1 MFLNASNFFDE
12 PLKAVKDPVNLILE
26 KIGTWGE
33 IAIKM
38 LPNFLVA
45 VLAMFAFVMLARFVR
60 NMVTK
65 LLHRTTNNQALQNLL
80 VRIVYFAIL
89 IVGLF
94 VALGILELDK
104 TVTSLLAGVGVIG
117 LALGFAFQ
125 DIASNFISG
134 VILAVRS
141 PIQVGDIVSVSD
153 HMGTVSET
161 NLRVTTIKTFQ
172 GQEVFIPNSTI
183 LQNPIINYTTF
194 GKRRIDLAV
203 GVSYGENLRAVK
215 ELVLETIGKM
225 EGVTDHDKTIF
236 TYTGFG
242 GSSIDF
248 EIKFWITYPEHP
260 SYLKMRSEAIMSI
273 KEAFDAADI
282 MIPYPIRTLDFG
294 IKGGEKL
301 SEMKLNVLNGAENE
315 VSDSNKIIRKVK

>member
-1 MFLNASNFFDE
+1 MFEIDLESYS
-12 PLKAVKDPVNLILE
+12 DPVKLILE
-26 KIGTWGE
+26 KINNWAAA
-33 IAIKM
+33 AIKM

-45 VLAMFAFVMLARFVR
+45 ILTLIAFVFIARLVR
-60 NMVTK
+60 K
-65 LLHRTTNNQALQNLL
+65 LLIKLLDKTTSNQALQNLL
-80 VRIVYFAIL
+80 IRIVYFAVIA
-89 IVGLF
+89 IGLF
-94 VALGILELDK
+94 AALGILELDK

-141 PIQVGDIVSVSD
+141 PINIGDIIEVSG
-153 HMGTVSET
+153 HMGSVTDT
-161 NLRVTTIKTFQ
+161 NLRVTSIKTFQ

-183 LQNPIINYTTF
+183 LQDAIVNYTTY

-203 GVSYGENLRAVK
+203 GVSYGEDLQRVK
-215 ELVLETIGKM
+215 RIVLDTIEKM
-225 EGVTDHDKTIF
+225 ENLIDPENTIF
-236 TYTGFG
+236 AYTGFG

-248 EIKFWITYPEHP
+248 EIKFWIDYPDHP
-260 SYLKMRSEAIMSI
+260 SYLSMRSEAIMSI
-273 KEAFDAADI
+273 KEAFDNADI

-301 SEMKLNVLNGAENE
+301 SEMKLNLVNNPKEGE
-315 VSDSNKIIRKVK
+315 

>member
-1 MFLNASNFFDE
+1 MFELDLDSYSE
-12 PLKAVKDPVNLILE
+12 PVKLILE
-26 KIGTWGE
+26 KINNWAATS
-33 IAIKM
+33 IKM

-45 VLAMFAFVMLARFVR
+45 VLTLIAFIIIARLVR
-60 NMVTK
+60 RLLTK
-65 LLHRTTNNQALQNLL
+65 LLGKTTSNLALQNLL
-80 VRIVYFAIL
+80 IRIAYFTVI

-94 VALGILELDK
+94 AALGILELDK

-134 VILAVRS
+134 VILAIRS
-141 PIQVGDIVSVSD
+141 PINIGDIIEVSG
-153 HMGTVSET
+153 HMGTVTDT
-161 NLRVTTIKTFQ
+161 NLRVTSIKTFQ

-183 LQNPIINYTTF
+183 LQDAIVNYTTY

-203 GVSYGENLRAVK
+203 GVSYGEDLRRVK
-215 ELVLETIGKM
+215 KVVLETIDKM
-225 EGVTDHDKTIF
+225 QNVIDPQNTIF
-236 TYTGFG
+236 AYTGFG

-248 EIKFWITYPEHP
+248 EIKFWIDYPDHP
-260 SYLKMRSEAIMSI
+260 SFLDMRSEAIMSI
-273 KEAFDAADI
+273 KEAFDNADI

-301 SEMKLNVLNGAENE
+301 SEMKLNLLQNQNN
-315 VSDSNKIIRKVK
+315 SDKEKD

>member
-1 MFLNASNFFDE
+1 MFLNALILSDE
-12 PLKAVKDPVNLILE
+12 PLQAVKEPVNLILE
-26 KIGTWGE
+26 KVAKWAE

-45 VLAMFAFVMLARFVR
+45 VLTMFAFVMLARFSQK
-60 NMVTK
+60 MIEK
-65 LLHRTTNNQALQNLL
+65 LLAKTTSNQALQNLV
-80 VRIVYFAIL
+80 VRVVYFAIL
-89 IVGLF
+89 IIGLF
-94 VALGILELDK
+94 IALGILELDK

-153 HMGTVSET
+153 HIGTVSGT
-161 NLRVTTIKTFQ
+161 NLRVTMIKTFQ

-183 LQNPIINYTTF
+183 LQNPIVNYSTF

-203 GVSYGENLRAVK
+203 GVSYGENLREVK
-215 ELVLETIGKM
+215 QLVLDTINKM
-225 EGVTDHDKTIF
+225 DNVIDRDNILF
-236 TYTGFG
+236 CYTGFG

-248 EIKFWITYPEHP
+248 EIKFWIDFSRQAVYND
-260 SYLKMRSEAIMSI
+260 MRSEAIMAI
-273 KEAFDAADI
+273 KEAFDNADI

-301 SEMKLNVLNGAENE
+301 SEMQLNILNGQQLSQKKE
-315 VSDSNKIIRKVK
+315 VEAKNNL

>member
-1 MFLNASNFFDE
+1 MLEIDLSSYSE
-12 PLKAVKDPVNLILE
+12 PIKLILE
-26 KIGTWGE
+26 KLNNWAETGIT
-33 IAIKM
+33 M

-45 VLAMFAFVMLARFVR
+45 LLVMAAFILLAKLAKNLTGKVM
-60 NMVTK
+60 TK
-65 LLHRTTNNQALQNLL
+65 TTGNIALQNLL
-80 VRIVYFAIL
+80 TRVVYFGV
-89 IVGLF
+89 IVLGLF

-141 PIQVGDIVSVSD
+141 PVNVGDIIEVAD
-153 HMGTVSET
+153 HMGTVMDT

-183 LQNPIINYTTF
+183 LQDAIVNYTTY
-194 GKRRIDLAV
+194 GKRRIDIAV
-203 GVSYGENLRAVK
+203 GVSYGENLRRVK
-215 ELVLETIGKM
+215 EVVLDTIKNM
-225 EGVTDHDKTIF
+225 DNVIDHENTIF
-236 TYTGFG
+236 TYSGFG

-248 EIKFWITYPEHP
+248 EIKFWIEYPDHP
-260 SYLKMRSEAIMSI
+260 SYLAMRSEAIMSI
-273 KEAFDAADI
+273 KEAFDKADI

-301 SEMKLNVLNGAENE
+301 SEMKLHLMQNGLAESQAN
-315 VSDSNKIIRKVK
+315 

>member
-1 MFLNASNFFDE
+1 MVQRL
-12 PLKAVKDPVNLILE
+12 
-26 KIGTWGE
+26 
-33 IAIKM
+33 
-38 LPNFLVA
+38 LV
-45 VLAMFAFVMLARFVR
+45 
-60 NMVTK
+60 
-65 LLHRTTNNQALQNLL
+65 RTTNNQALQNLV

-89 IVGLF
+89 TVGLF
-94 VALGILELDK
+94 IALGILELDK

-141 PIQVGDIVSVSD
+141 PIQIGDIVSVSD
-153 HMGTVSET
+153 HMGTVIET

-183 LQNPIINYTTF
+183 LQNPIINYSTF

-203 GVSYGENLRAVK
+203 GVSYGENLREVK
-215 ELVLETIGKM
+215 QLVLDTIKKLDN
-225 EGVTDHDKTIF
+225 VVDHDKTIF

-248 EIKFWITYPEHP
+248 EIKFWIDFSLQP
-260 SYLKMRSEAIMSI
+260 SYLDARSEVIMSI
-273 KEAFDAADI
+273 KEAFDNADI

-301 SEMKLNVLNGAENE
+301 SEMKLNLINAQNNE
-315 VSDSNKIIRKVK
+315 PNSPS

>member
-1 MFLNASNFFDE
+1 MFLNLFDE

-33 IAIKM
+33 VAIKM
-38 LPNFLVA
+38 LPNLLVA
-45 VLAMFAFVMLARFVR
+45 VLAMFAFVMIARFVR

-65 LLHRTTNNQALQNLL
+65 LLTKTTNNQALQNLV

-141 PIQVGDIVSVSD
+141 PIQIGDIVSVSE

-183 LQNPIINYTTF
+183 LQNPIVNYSTF
-194 GKRRIDLAV
+194 GKRRVDLAV

-215 ELVLETIGKM
+215 KLVLETIGKM
-225 EGVTDHDKTIF
+225 DGVVDKDKMIF
-236 TYTGFG
+236 AYTGFG

-248 EIKFWITYPEHP
+248 EIKFWINFSKQPN
-260 SYLKMRSEAIMSI
+260 YLEAQSEAIMSI

-294 IKGGEKL
+294 VKGGEKL
-301 SEMKLNVLNGAENE
+301 SEMKLNVLNGRGE
-315 VSDSNKIIRKVK
+315 SGS

>member
-1 MFLNASNFFDE
+1 MFLNLFDE

-33 IAIKM
+33 VAIKM

-45 VLAMFAFVMLARFVR
+45 VLAMFAFVMIARFVR

-65 LLHRTTNNQALQNLL
+65 LLTKTTNNQALQNLV

-141 PIQVGDIVSVSD
+141 PIQIGDIVSVSE

-183 LQNPIINYTTF
+183 LQNPIVNYSTF

-215 ELVLETIGKM
+215 KLVLETVGKM
-225 EGVTDHDKTIF
+225 DGVVDKDNMIF
-236 TYTGFG
+236 AYTGFG

-248 EIKFWITYPEHP
+248 EIKFWINFSKQPN
-260 SYLKMRSEAIMSI
+260 YLEAQSEAIMSI

-301 SEMKLNVLNGAENE
+301 SEMQLNVLNGRGE
-315 VSDSNKIIRKVK
+315 SGS

>member
-1 MFLNASNFFDE
+1 MFELDLDSYSE
-12 PLKAVKDPVNLILE
+12 PVKLILE
-26 KIGTWGE
+26 KINNW
-33 IAIKM
+33 AAASIKM

-45 VLAMFAFVMLARFVR
+45 VLTLIAFIIIARLVR
-60 NMVTK
+60 RLLTK
-65 LLHRTTNNQALQNLL
+65 LLGKTTSNLALQNLL
-80 VRIVYFAIL
+80 IRIAYFAVI

-94 VALGILELDK
+94 AALGILELDK

-141 PIQVGDIVSVSD
+141 PINIGDIIEVSG
-153 HMGTVSET
+153 HMGTVTDT
-161 NLRVTTIKTFQ
+161 NLRVTSIKTFQ

-183 LQNPIINYTTF
+183 LQDAIVNYTTY

-203 GVSYGENLRAVK
+203 GVSYGEDLRRVK
-215 ELVLETIGKM
+215 KVVLETIENM
-225 EGVTDHDKTIF
+225 QNVIDPENTIF
-236 TYTGFG
+236 AYTGFG

-248 EIKFWITYPEHP
+248 EIKFWIDYPDHP
-260 SYLKMRSEAIMSI
+260 SYLTMRSEAIMSI
-273 KEAFDAADI
+273 KEAFDNADI

-301 SEMKLNVLNGAENE
+301 SEMKLNMVNNHEQVNG
-315 VSDSNKIIRKVK
+315 DQ

>member
-1 MFLNASNFFDE
+1 MFLNVLSSLDE
-12 PLKAVKDPVNLILE
+12 PLKAVQEPVELILDKVGKWAE
-26 KIGTWGE
+26 L
-33 IAIKM
+33 AIKM

-45 VLAMFAFVMLARFVR
+45 VLTMLLFVMIARFIR
-60 NMVTK
+60 NMVQK
-65 LLHRTTNNQALQNLL
+65 LLARTTNNQALQNLF
-80 VRIVYFAIL
+80 VRVVYFAVL
-89 IVGLF
+89 TVGLF
-94 VALGILELDK
+94 IALGILELDK

-141 PIQVGDIVSVSD
+141 PIQIGDIIETSD
-153 HMGTVSET
+153 HLGTVSET

-183 LQNPIINYTTF
+183 LQNPIINYSTF

-203 GVSYGENLRAVK
+203 GVSYGENLREVK
-215 ELVLETIGKM
+215 ELVLKTIEKM
-225 EGVTDHDKTIF
+225 EGVIDHDKTIF
-236 TYTGFG
+236 AYTGFG

-273 KEAFDAADI
+273 KEAFDTADI

-301 SEMKLNVLNGAENE
+301 SEMQLNMSNTKSNE
-315 VSDSNKIIRKVK
+315 FISQN

>member
-1 MFLNASNFFDE
+1 MFELDLDSYSE
-12 PLKAVKDPVNLILE
+12 PVKLILE
-26 KIGTWGE
+26 KINNW
-33 IAIKM
+33 AAASIKM

-45 VLAMFAFVMLARFVR
+45 VLTLIAFIIIARIVR
-60 NMVTK
+60 RILTK
-65 LLHRTTNNQALQNLL
+65 LLDKTTSNLALQNLL
-80 VRIVYFAIL
+80 IRIGYFAI
-89 IVGLF
+89 IAVGLF
-94 VALGILELDK
+94 AALGILELDK

-141 PIQVGDIVSVSD
+141 PINIGDIIEVSG
-153 HMGTVSET
+153 HMGTVTDT
-161 NLRVTTIKTFQ
+161 NLRVTSIKTFQ

-183 LQNPIINYTTF
+183 LQDAIVNYTTY

-203 GVSYGENLRAVK
+203 GVSYGEDLRRVK
-215 ELVLETIGKM
+215 KVVLETIDKM
-225 EGVTDHDKTIF
+225 QNVIDPQNTIF
-236 TYTGFG
+236 AYTGFG

-248 EIKFWITYPEHP
+248 EIKFWIDYPDHP
-260 SYLKMRSEAIMSI
+260 SFLDMRSEAIMSI
-273 KEAFDAADI
+273 KEAFDNADI

-301 SEMKLNVLNGAENE
+301 SEMKLNLLENQDNSQRE
-315 VSDSNKIIRKVK
+315 ID